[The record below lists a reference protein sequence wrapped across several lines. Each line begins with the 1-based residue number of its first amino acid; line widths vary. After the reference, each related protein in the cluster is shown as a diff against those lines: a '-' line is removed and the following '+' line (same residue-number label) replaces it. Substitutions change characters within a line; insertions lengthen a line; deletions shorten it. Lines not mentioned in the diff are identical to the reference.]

1 MIASRATFGGLE
13 AELVQSIQD
22 EPEIPV
28 VPPGEHELPCEDD
41 ENLETDR
48 HRQQMV
54 LLIQTLKSAWADRR
68 DFYVAGN
75 MFVYFDIEQTRGRY
89 FRGPDVFVVLGAP
102 MRERRSWV
110 AWAEGGKLPN
120 VVIELLSDRTRK
132 VDRGEKME
140 IYSRVWRTAEYYL
153 YDPIS
158 HELEGYRLD
167 PIGGRYVRMVPDAR
181 GDLPCGELGLALGLR
196 PASYE
201 NTEGPWLRFIG
212 ADGEPLPTSDERLD
226 REREDLFQARQY
238 AEAERERA
246 EAERERAEAERERA
260 EAERERADSALARAE
275 TERTRAEELEAR
287 VKELESELR
296 KR

>member
-1 MIASRATFGGLE
+1 M
-13 AELVQSIQD
+13 VQSIYD

-28 VPPGEHELPCEDD
+28 APPGEHELPCEDD

-54 LLIQTLKSAWADRR
+54 LLIQTLKLAWADRR

-120 VVIELLSDRTRK
+120 IVIELLSDRTRH
-132 VDRGEKME
+132 VDRGEKMD
-140 IYSRVWRTAEYYL
+140 IYSRVWRTPEYYL
-153 YDPIS
+153 YDPVS

-167 PIGGRYVRMVPDAR
+167 PIGGRYVRMEPDAR
-181 GDLPCGELGLALGLR
+181 GDLPCAELGLSIGLR
-196 PASYE
+196 PAGYE
-201 NTEGPWLRFIG
+201 NTPGPWLRFIG
-212 ADGEPLPTSDERLD
+212 PDGEPLPTSDEQLD
-226 REREDLFQARQY
+226 REREDLARVRER
-238 AEAERERA
+238 ADAERERA
-246 EAERERAEAERERA
+246 DAERERAD
-260 EAERERADSALARAE
+260 AERERADSAVARAE
-275 TERTRAEELEAR
+275 TARTRAEELEAR
-287 VKELESELR
+287 VKELEAELR